1 MSYKEDGAT
10 TGALENEREREEE
23 IEIVNVY
30 EALLIPWVPWDI
42 HVRIIH
48 GPYC

>member
-1 MSYKEDGAT
+1 MSFSCIHPPSLGVLKVVRMSYKEDGAT

-30 EALLIPWVPWDI
+30 
-42 HVRIIH
+42 
-48 GPYC
+48 